1 MVDIKYTQNIY
12 RNRDKIVEIL
22 DKIDISKQDTVLD
35 IGAGKGILTEELV
48 KRCKDVIAYEIDN
61 HYYEILKEKFST
73 DKNITIY
80 NKDFLNSNLPNTKYK
95 VFANIP
101 FSQTSDII
109 KKLTDTPS
117 NMSEGWLFVQ
127 KESAQR
133 YVGKPNNTQI
143 SSILSFMYDIDIVEI
158 FRREDFQPIP
168 NVDIVL
174 LHLKSKEYERKD
186 YNLYKDFITYIFNQ
200 RNKNIIDTF
209 KKLFT
214 YKQLKHIKEY
224 LKSNNCTK
232 PTQIPTNYYLELFN
246 QFKLNGDRYLYLV
259 KGYSSKHISQHSKR
273 EKVYRRR

>member
-73 DKNITIY
+73 DKNITIF

-174 LHLKSKEYERKD
+174 LHLKSKEYDRKD

-224 LKSNNCTK
+224 LKSNNCTR

-273 EKVYRRR
+273 KKVYRRR